1 MATDNSQALD
11 LLDMDFEAIED
22 VPGFE
27 VPHNGDYRLRL
38 GAEVKK
44 IKENQC
50 LEISY
55 EVMDTL
61 KKNNDADPDA
71 VPGTKFSQLFSLQGE
86 PEKVKKALGYA
97 KLLLK
102 PIGEAVGE
110 GNLMVLVR
118 DHLPGMICTATVKRR
133 ADKEDDEKFY
143 PVIKNLMK
151 E

>member
-22 VPGFE
+22 VPGFD

-38 GAEVKK
+38 SAEVKK
-44 IKENQC
+44 VGDNQC
-50 LEISY
+50 LEVGY
-55 EVMDTL
+55 EVMETL

-71 VPGTKFSQLFSLQGE
+71 VPGTKFSQLFCLQGD

-102 PIGEAVGE
+102 PTRLHVVVVLFDVLVLGGLKALRVAG
-110 GNLMVLVR
+110 GNLAPLV
-118 DHLPGMICTATVKRR
+118 AKRWS
-133 ADKEDDEKFY
+133 AG
-143 PVIKNLMK
+143 L
-151 E
+151 